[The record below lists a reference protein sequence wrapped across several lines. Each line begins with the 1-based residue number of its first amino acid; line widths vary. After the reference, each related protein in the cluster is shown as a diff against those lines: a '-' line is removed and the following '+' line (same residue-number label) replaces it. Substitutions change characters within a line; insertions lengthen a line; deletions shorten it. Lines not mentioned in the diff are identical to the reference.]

1 VALKGEDSML
11 NEKDISIEKQKL
23 RVWLQIQKITRSIE
37 AELRDNLR
45 IEYGSTLPR
54 FDVLAVLHRSN
65 QGLRM
70 SEISA
75 SLKVSNGNITG
86 IIERHVKDNLV
97 ERIAVKG
104 DKRAMIVKLT
114 DEGEAHFLDMAQSH
128 SVWLDALL
136 NEVDAQDAAILLS
149 LLKKVD
155 VKKGDLEPE

>member
-1 VALKGEDSML
+1 ML

-23 RVWLQIQKITRSIE
+23 RVWLQVQKVTRSIE

-54 FDVLAVLHRSN
+54 FDVLAVLHHN
-65 QGLRM
+65 TQGLRM

-97 ERIAVKG
+97 ERITVKG
-104 DKRAMIVKLT
+104 DKRAMVIKLT
-114 DEGEAHFLDMAQSH
+114 DEGEVHFLDMAQSY
-128 SVWLDALL
+128 SRWLDALL
-136 NEVDAQDAAILLS
+136 NEIDGQDTAILLS

-155 VKKGDLEPE
+155 VQKGDLEPE

>member
-1 VALKGEDSML
+1 ML

-23 RVWLQIQKITRSIE
+23 RVWLQVQKVTRSIE

-54 FDVLAVLHRSN
+54 FDVLAVLHHN
-65 QGLRM
+65 IQGLRM

-97 ERIAVKG
+97 ERKTVKG
-104 DKRAMIVKLT
+104 DKRAMIIKLT
-114 DEGEAHFLDMAQSH
+114 DEGEAHFLDMAQSY
-128 SVWLDALL
+128 SRWLGALL
-136 NEVDAQDAAILLS
+136 NEIDAQDTAILLS

-155 VKKGDLEPE
+155 VQKGDLEPE